1 MGDRRFR
8 HADREAEALR
18 LWAGGET
25 PSAIAAALAVSR
37 GWVYRRLK
45 RAEVFHPAR
54 QALPDDD
61 VVLARVNALQGRG
74 YRLVEIERITGWSRA
89 SIYRARRR
97 VNAARAWERTT
108 AEERGEIVRHWL
120 AARRVRPVARHAGR
134 AWKTVRDVLVQAG
147 VYTPAGRGH
156 EVAEE
161 HPWRREGRFAIRNR
175 MGPKGPRSNQ
185 R

>member
-1 MGDRRFR
+1 MSDRR

-18 LWAGGET
+18 LYAEGET
-25 PSAIAAALAVSR
+25 PSAIAAALGVSR
-37 GWVYRRLK
+37 GWVYRRLNA
-45 RAEVFHPAR
+45 AEVFVRERQEVPPAEVVAAR
-54 QALPDDD
+54 AAELQA
-61 VVLARVNALQGRG
+61 RG
-74 YRLVEIERITGWSRA
+74 YRLVEVAAITGWSRA
-89 SIYRARRR
+89 SLYRARRR

-134 AWKTVRDVLVQAG
+134 AWKTVRNVLVQAG
-147 VYTPAGRGH
+147 VYEPAGRGH